1 MLIGDKYNVK
11 GLIVASRKTL
21 LKRMA
26 PSNYIRAAIL
36 GHLCND
42 DILKEAAIKTIVGSG
57 KNIKDIE
64 DYEELMKYPDLGI
77 EMLKCYSSSKV

>member
-1 MLIGDKYNVK
+1 MADKYNIK
-11 GLIVASRKTL
+11 GLIAACRKTL
-21 LKRMA
+21 LKRMV

-42 DILKEAAIKTIVGSG
+42 DILKEAAIKTIVGCG
-57 KNIKDIE
+57 KNIEDIE
-64 DYEELMKYPDLGI
+64 EYQELLKHPDLGI